1 MTKITLKA
9 PAKIN
14 LWLDV
19 ESKRPDGYHNIES
32 IMQTVTLFDVLTLER
47 LPEPSDPNCRNIA
60 ISCTTSELA
69 CDESNLCYR
78 AAQEFFSRLGI
89 TGYSVAIHIEKHIP
103 IAAGLAGGSTDAAA
117 ALIGLNRLYNAGMS
131 VGDLCELGRNIGA
144 DVPFCIKR
152 GISSVRG
159 IGERFRDC
167 TRLPGCLI
175 LIACAGEHVST
186 PWAYKR
192 LDELFDYTQRVAT
205 IGHFTERLE
214 DGNIRRIAEGLYN
227 IFEAAVLPIREG
239 AQKLKLTMLNGG
251 ALGAIMSGSGP
262 SVFGIYDNIRDA
274 EATYRRLRE
283 DGVTAFICEPYYEGI

>member
-14 LWLDV
+14 LWLDI

-47 LPEPSDPNCRNIA
+47 LPHQGDPNRRNIA

-78 AAQEFFSRLGI
+78 ASQEFFSRLGI
-89 TGYSVAIHIEKHIP
+89 TGYSVAIHIDKHIP

-117 ALIGLNRLYNAGMS
+117 VLLGLNRLYEAGL
-131 VGDLCELGRNIGA
+131 DTDELCRLGCRIGA

-159 IGERFRDC
+159 IGERFKDC
-167 TRLPGCLI
+167 TRLPGCKI
-175 LIACAGEHVST
+175 LIACAGEHIST

-192 LDELFDYTQRVAT
+192 LDELFDYTQRGAV

-214 DGNIRRIAEGLYN
+214 GGNIRRISEGLYN
-227 IFEAAVLPIREG
+227 IFEAAVLPIRDG
-239 AQKLKLTMLNGG
+239 ARRLKETMLDGG

-262 SVFGIYDNIRDA
+262 SVFGIYDNINDA
-274 EATYRRLRE
+274 ERVWRRLCD
-283 DGVTAFICEPYYEGI
+283 DGVTAFICEPYYE

>member
-1 MTKITLKA
+1 MMTITLKA

-14 LWLDV
+14 LWLDI

-32 IMQTVTLFDVLTLER
+32 IMQTVTLFDELRLER
-47 LPEPSDPNCRNIA
+47 LPEDKASNCRNIS

-78 AAQEFFSRLGI
+78 AAQEFFSHLGFVA
-89 TGYSVAIHIEKHIP
+89 YSVAIHIEKHIP

-117 ALIGLNRLYNAGMS
+117 ALIGLNRLYEAGMS
-131 VGDLCELGRNIGA
+131 VDELCELGRNIGA

-159 IGERFRDC
+159 IGERFKEC
-167 TRLPGCLI
+167 KRLPGCHI
-175 LIACAGEHVST
+175 LIACADEHIST

-192 LDELFDYTQRVAT
+192 LDELFDYSQRDAT
-205 IGHFTERLE
+205 MFRFTERL
-214 DGNIRRIAEGLYN
+214 DGGNIRRIAEGLYN
-227 IFEAAVLPIREG
+227 IFESAVLPIREG
-239 AQKLKLTMLNGG
+239 ARRLKNTMLDGG

-262 SVFGIYDNIRDA
+262 SVFGIYDDIRDA
-274 EATYRRLRE
+274 KTTYRQLKE
-283 DGVTAFICEPYYEGI
+283 DGVTVFLCEPYYEGV